1 MSKEKINIGFF
12 ITVYSFFLYL
22 LINGYN
28 EKDIFIF
35 TDLFPKEVSRNVKH
49 IEVAHI
55 GFIDGGPKMAPL
67 NSIRGILENIIGY
80 WKYFYGYLKLRILLF
95 IKTYNKNVEVYG
107 HAHVPLTFMFYENEN
122 SNIIEDGLLNYT
134 ADICET
140 HEINPLIDKILHL
153 FGIYFLNMNEGFG
166 SHKNIKNVY
175 LTREFNHPLIKD
187 KITAIDMQKMWD
199 SLPDNEQKKILNIF
213 NINIDKLNFN
223 GKTAL
228 ILTEPL
234 FKEKLATFEEEQE
247 IYNHFINK
255 FKNYNIIIKPHPRD
269 EKNYNEIYPN
279 VTVIDRFFPIEL
291 LTLININPTIVC
303 SVVSTALLNFKD
315 SKIYVYPKKLSNK
328 RLNEVREKLLK
339 MINESNKNNLI
350 N

>member
-1 MSKEKINIGFF
+1 MS
-12 ITVYSFFLYL
+12 
-22 LINGYN
+22 
-28 EKDIFIF
+28 
-35 TDLFPKEVSRNVKH
+35 
-49 IEVAHI
+49 
-55 GFIDGGPKMAPL
+55 
-67 NSIRGILENIIGY
+67 
-80 WKYFYGYLKLRILLF
+80 GYL
-95 IKTYNKNVEVYG
+95 
-107 HAHVPLTFMFYENEN
+107 
-122 SNIIEDGLLNYT
+122 S
-134 ADICET
+134 
-140 HEINPLIDKILHL
+140 
-153 FGIYFLNMNEGFG
+153 
-166 SHKNIKNVY
+166 
-175 LTREFNHPLIKD
+175 
-187 KITAIDMQKMWD
+187 
-199 SLPDNEQKKILNIF
+199 ILNIF